1 LVLFASLS
9 ILTNYYLPL
18 SGALAVPRIV
28 MKIIDWFWKVLTLI
42 IIGLLML
49 NPEFIVMSAFIDAV
63 GLEMF
68 SLLIEVQIISVVG
81 FYFHN
86 WIKPV
91 LMPFYNYFKKIDPY
105 FFIPTRPVIN
115 EFPLILCHIIPGF
128 IVLAVGESLI
138 STEIDLV

>member
-1 LVLFASLS
+1 
-9 ILTNYYLPL
+9 
-18 SGALAVPRIV
+18 

-49 NPEFIVMSAFIDAV
+49 NPEFIIMSSFIDAI

-91 LMPFYNYFKKIDPY
+91 LMPFYNYFKK
-105 FFIPTRPVIN
+105 FFNSVIGQSQV
-115 EFPLILCHIIPGF
+115 ETDLIKCRKKPKS
-128 IVLAVGESLI
+128 AAQS
-138 STEIDLV
+138 